1 MKNSELFYKVMSF
14 MNAIANVDNNYY
26 DDVMFMYDE
35 KLMSY
40 SVSIVGE
47 IIELL
52 ENGYS
57 YDEIKKLIMECDY
70 QKAYPELTDE
80 EVAFLRKDALKMLNI
95 RNKIYMEEKNIKKKI
110 K

>member
-1 MKNSELFYKVMSF
+1 MNTSELIYRTLSLMT
-14 MNAIANVDNNYY
+14 ALANLDSNYY

-57 YDEIKKLIMECDY
+57 YDEIKKLIMECEY
-70 QKAYPELTDE
+70 AKVYPELTKE
-80 EVAFLRKDALKMLNI
+80 EISFLRKDALKMLNI
-95 RNKIYMEEKNIKKKI
+95 RYKIYMDEKNTKKKI